1 MGVHGLWKLIDSAGK
16 PIPVETL
23 ENKVLAVDVSIWL
36 YQLVRGFHETS
47 GRPVHNA
54 FLLGLFHRICKLLF
68 YRIKPIFVFDGG
80 VPSLKKKTIAARQ
93 KSRQKAEEIN
103 EKLRQQLLENFIKQ
117 QAIGSV
123 IGGDFALKK
132 ILPST
137 KDDLFKL
144 PPIAEAV
151 KKEIDEGS
159 SSSDEENYTKY
170 GNIHDIDVKSEEFL
184 NLPPD
189 IRHDI
194 LTELKETRK
203 QNSWAKVHLMPEE
216 SMEFSSFQ
224 MKRLLK
230 RRAVQEGLEQAED
243 ELGARGFTLNDLQT
257 MLTEQGVD
265 LSQRIASDNTTR
277 YIYSTSPD
285 PTMRQILLDGPS
297 SAALCNKNSSDLI
310 KEEEEISELEFG
322 CVKDDMKEVPSEQEE
337 PKGLTQEEILQLIKL
352 DTSQN
357 CPSSS
362 AGPSTSKQAY
372 LGICDEN
379 DVLNRVETDVQSN
392 VNDQAVEHGKNQKE
406 DNNRLK
412 LDHESL
418 PQTDSY
424 CQDSTMLQKDSP
436 LSYNQPKE
444 NGSKKN
450 ILHILP
456 LTNVQH
462 SQVLINERVSERP
475 YREST
480 ETVERK
486 HSVLESKV
494 ETLSEG
500 SSDDDGDFVDVE
512 PSEVMVNSE
521 RKMEIIIKPNEN
533 LNDDIFADIF
543 TAQQSVNNELIM
555 PKDNTINTSNIKN
568 KLDRRDENEK
578 KIAGNLSTSEVD
590 INDEIQKNNG
600 KNGKPNFEAAI
611 KHSQEVNEV
620 LENSQKNSTLS
631 MRTTIELS
639 TDQLEEKIMDLEN
652 ESVELLAESKKNERM
667 AASIT
672 EQITL
677 DAQELLQLFGIPF
690 IVAPMEAEAQCAYLD
705 FSGQTDGT
713 ITDDSDIWLF
723 GANNVYKNFFEQKK
737 FVKQFKATD
746 IQRFYKLKR
755 DDLIMIAMLVG
766 SDYTVG
772 IHGVGPVNAIEI
784 VAHFPP
790 KDEASTPNERLQL
803 FREAYH
809 SSRLNVHLQ
818 RKLKSLQF
826 TDGFPS
832 SEIVKAYYLPMV
844 DNSKERFSWSQPNV
858 EGIKQFANSKLGWDF
873 NKTSQILKPVLD
885 RLKQKTTQK
894 TMHNY
899 FNWSFDQDDLKLSKR
914 VSKAV
919 NIISTGVI
927 PSPPKIF
934 KKDNAPNQLKKQN
947 QSFSETIVL
956 RSKTPAQVARE
967 KAVKK
972 LKEYKKR
979 EEEKKLQKS
988 KARGNKS

>member
-1 MGVHGLWKLIDSAGK
+1 MALWQIIKGLGKLPYSLCTTSGSYETGRTKNKRMGVHGLWKLIDSAGK

-23 ENKVLAVDVSIWL
+23 ENKWLDVSIWL

-80 VPSLKKKTIAARQ
+80 VPSLKKKTIV
-93 KSRQKAEEIN
+93 
-103 EKLRQQLLENFIKQ
+103 
-117 QAIGSV
+117 SV
-123 IGGDFALKK
+123 TSGRCMESSL
-132 ILPST
+132 ILFLHLYS
-137 KDDLFKL
+137 
-144 PPIAEAV
+144 ISVV
-151 KKEIDEGS
+151 KKMS
-159 SSSDEENYTKY
+159 
-170 GNIHDIDVKSEEFL
+170 GNNEFRDYKICGNFLLLYCVLIEEFL

-203 QNSWAKVHLMPEE
+203 QNSWAKVHLMPE
-216 SMEFSSFQ
+216 
-224 MKRLLK
+224 
-230 RRAVQEGLEQAED
+230 
-243 ELGARGFTLNDLQT
+243 
-257 MLTEQGVD
+257 
-265 LSQRIASDNTTR
+265 
-277 YIYSTSPD
+277 
-285 PTMRQILLDGPS
+285 
-297 SAALCNKNSSDLI
+297 
-310 KEEEEISELEFG
+310 
-322 CVKDDMKEVPSEQEE
+322 
-337 PKGLTQEEILQLIKL
+337 
-352 DTSQN
+352 
-357 CPSSS
+357 
-362 AGPSTSKQAY
+362 
-372 LGICDEN
+372 
-379 DVLNRVETDVQSN
+379 
-392 VNDQAVEHGKNQKE
+392 
-406 DNNRLK
+406 
-412 LDHESL
+412 
-418 PQTDSY
+418 
-424 CQDSTMLQKDSP
+424 
-436 LSYNQPKE
+436 
-444 NGSKKN
+444 
-450 ILHILP
+450 
-456 LTNVQH
+456 
-462 SQVLINERVSERP
+462 
-475 YREST
+475 
-480 ETVERK
+480 
-486 HSVLESKV
+486 
-494 ETLSEG
+494 
-500 SSDDDGDFVDVE
+500 
-512 PSEVMVNSE
+512 
-521 RKMEIIIKPNEN
+521 
-533 LNDDIFADIF
+533 
-543 TAQQSVNNELIM
+543 
-555 PKDNTINTSNIKN
+555 
-568 KLDRRDENEK
+568 
-578 KIAGNLSTSEVD
+578 
-590 INDEIQKNNG
+590 
-600 KNGKPNFEAAI
+600 
-611 KHSQEVNEV
+611 
-620 LENSQKNSTLS
+620 
-631 MRTTIELS
+631 
-639 TDQLEEKIMDLEN
+639 MDLEN

-885 RLKQKTTQK
+885 RLKQKT
-894 TMHNY
+894 
-899 FNWSFDQDDLKLSKR
+899 
-914 VSKAV
+914 VS
-919 NIISTGVI
+919 IIFV
-927 PSPPKIF
+927 
-934 KKDNAPNQLKKQN
+934 
-947 QSFSETIVL
+947 
-956 RSKTPAQVARE
+956 
-967 KAVKK
+967 
-972 LKEYKKR
+972 
-979 EEEKKLQKS
+979 
-988 KARGNKS
+988 